1 MDSNHIEYLSN
12 VIHYLNHSM
21 KCLSYKFICIYNEYI
36 CCDIMF
42 VNVRYTSLKIQNC
55 YNLIINQRKHNVD
68 ITKEF
73 QWLSIVK
80 GNENRF
86 ILENDNMQQKRIHK
100 YV

>member
-12 VIHYLNHSM
+12 VIHYLDN
-21 KCLSYKFICIYNEYI
+21 LSYKAICIYNAYI

-42 VNVRYTSLKIQNC
+42 VNIRYTSLNIQNC

>member
-12 VIHYLNHSM
+12 VIHYLNNSVNCS
-21 KCLSYKFICIYNEYI
+21 KYI

-42 VNVRYTSLKIQNC
+42 VNIRYTSLNIQNC

>member
-12 VIHYLNHSM
+12 VIHYL
-21 KCLSYKFICIYNEYI
+21 IR
-36 CCDIMF
+36 CDIMF
-42 VNVRYTSLKIQNC
+42 VNIRYTSLNIQNC

>member
-1 MDSNHIEYLSN
+1 MDSNYIEYLGN
-12 VIHYLNHSM
+12 VIRY
-21 KCLSYKFICIYNEYI
+21 IYNAYV
-36 CCDIMF
+36 CCHIMF
-42 VNVRYTSLKIQNC
+42 VNIKYTSQKIQNS
-55 YNLIINQRKHNVD
+55 YNLIIHQRKHNVD

>member
-12 VIHYLNHSM
+12 VIHYLNH
-21 KCLSYKFICIYNEYI
+21 LSYKFICIYNEYI

-42 VNVRYTSLKIQNC
+42 VNIRYTSLNIQNC